1 MADNRANL
9 LYSESTSLSALL
21 SNIVNSRNI
30 INVGIITKVID
41 ENFINVRL
49 YNTDIRSNPTYISA
63 VRLLHIGTS
72 KLKIKVAP
80 AIGDT
85 VLLLASRDFIEVL
98 ENNHDKKAAEIMVE
112 PYSKSTMQAILIS
125 PEEDDNNKTA
135 ITINED
141 GNITLETLGKI
152 DVSIKEGFE
161 DSDESKTVIG
171 LNKDGKIS
179 LETVGNINVS
189 VKDSLSNSGNKL
201 VDFVMDTENNF
212 TLTTY
217 DSGSAINT
225 IKMSSDGVTT
235 TTDKDINLSANG
247 NITLETLGKI
257 DVSIK
262 DNFSDTGKKLVDFVM
277 DTAKTFTLTTYDNG
291 SAKNTIKM
299 ESDGVTINNNL
310 SIANT

>member
-1 MADNRANL
+1 MANNRANL
-9 LYSESTSLSALL
+9 LYGESASLSAQL

-72 KLKIKVAP
+72 KLKIKVTP

-98 ENNHDKKAAEIMVE
+98 ENNHDKKAAEVMVE

-135 ITINED
+135 ISINED
-141 GNITLETLGKI
+141 GNITVETLGKI
-152 DVSIKEGFE
+152 DF
-161 DSDESKTVIG
+161 
-171 LNKDGKIS
+171 
-179 LETVGNINVS
+179 S
-189 VKDSLSNSGNKL
+189 VKDS
-201 VDFVMDTENNF
+201 
-212 TLTTY
+212 
-217 DSGSAINT
+217 
-225 IKMSSDGVTT
+225 
-235 TTDKDINLSANG
+235 
-247 NITLETLGKI
+247 
-257 DVSIK
+257 
-262 DNFSDTGKKLVDFVM
+262 FSDSGKKLVDLVM
-277 DTAKTFTLTTYDNG
+277 DTSNELTLKTYSGG

-299 ESDGVTINNNL
+299 GSNGVTINDNL
-310 SIANT
+310 SISNS

>member
-1 MADNRANL
+1 MAENRANL
-9 LYSESTSLSALL
+9 LYGESASLSALL

-49 YNTDIRSNPTYISA
+49 YNTDMGSNPTYISA

-72 KLKIKVAP
+72 KLKIKVTP

-98 ENNHDKKAAEIMVE
+98 ENNHDKKAADVMVE

-135 ITINED
+135 ISINE
-141 GNITLETLGKI
+141 E
-152 DVSIKEGFE
+152 
-161 DSDESKTVIG
+161 
-171 LNKDGKIS
+171 
-179 LETVGNINVS
+179 
-189 VKDSLSNSGNKL
+189 
-201 VDFVMDTENNF
+201 
-212 TLTTY
+212 
-217 DSGSAINT
+217 
-225 IKMSSDGVTT
+225 
-235 TTDKDINLSANG
+235 G

-262 DNFSDTGKKLVDFVM
+262 DSLSDDGKKLVDLVM
-277 DTAKTFTLTTYDNG
+277 DTSSNLVLTTYSNG

-299 ESDGVTINNNL
+299 ESSGVTINGNL
-310 SIANT
+310 SVANT

>member
-49 YNTDIRSNPTYISA
+49 YNTDVRSNPTYISA

-80 AIGDT
+80 AIGDA

-125 PEEDDNNKTA
+125 PEEDDNNKTI
-135 ITINED
+135 ITIDEE
-141 GNITLETLGKI
+141 GTI
-152 DVSIKEGFE
+152 SI
-161 DSDESKTVIG
+161 S
-171 LNKDGKIS
+171 
-179 LETVGNINVS
+179 
-189 VKDSLSNSGNKL
+189 
-201 VDFVMDTENNF
+201 
-212 TLTTY
+212 
-217 DSGSAINT
+217 
-225 IKMSSDGVTT
+225 
-235 TTDKDINLSANG
+235 TDKDINVSAKG
-247 NITLETLGKI
+247 NITAECEGDINVSAKGNATAKCEGDLNVEAKGNATVKSPNTKLTGGNVEIGGSVAPSGQGALCGLPFCAYSGAPQTGKI
-257 DVSIK
+257 S
-262 DNFSDTGKKLVDFVM
+262 SGT
-277 DTAKTFTLTTYDNG
+277 
-291 SAKNTIKM
+291 
-299 ESDGVTINNNL
+299 
-310 SIANT
+310 

>member
-9 LYSESTSLSALL
+9 LYGESASLSALL

-30 INVGIITKVID
+30 INVGIISKVID

-49 YNTDIRSNPTYISA
+49 YNTDIESSPTYISA

-72 KLKIKVAP
+72 KLKIKVTP

-85 VLLLASRDFIEVL
+85 VLLLANRDFIEVL
-98 ENNHDKKAAEIMVE
+98 ENNHEQKPAEVMIE

-152 DVSIKEGFE
+152 DVSIK
-161 DSDESKTVIG
+161 DS
-171 LNKDGKIS
+171 
-179 LETVGNINVS
+179 
-189 VKDSLSNSGNKL
+189 
-201 VDFVMDTENNF
+201 
-212 TLTTY
+212 
-217 DSGSAINT
+217 
-225 IKMSSDGVTT
+225 
-235 TTDKDINLSANG
+235 
-247 NITLETLGKI
+247 
-257 DVSIK
+257 
-262 DNFSDTGKKLVDFVM
+262 FSDSGKKLVDFVM
-277 DTAKTFTLTTYDNG
+277 DTSGNFNLTTYDSG

-299 ESDGVTINNNL
+299 DSNGVTINNNL
-310 SIANT
+310 SVANT

>member
-9 LYSESTSLSALL
+9 LYGESASLSALL

-49 YNTDIRSNPTYISA
+49 YNTDVGSNPTYISA

-72 KLKIKVAP
+72 KLKIKVTP

-98 ENNHDKKAAEIMVE
+98 ENNHDKKAADVLVE

-135 ITINED
+135 LTVDEN
-141 GNITLETLGKI
+141 GNIIFDTLGKI
-152 DVSIKEGFE
+152 EVSIKDKLKSG
-161 DSDESKTVIG
+161 
-171 LNKDGKIS
+171 GKKI
-179 LETVGNINVS
+179 
-189 VKDSLSNSGNKL
+189 
-201 VDFVMDTENNF
+201 VDFVMDTSSNF

-217 DSGSAINT
+217 NEGT
-225 IKMSSDGVTT
+225 
-235 TTDKDINLSANG
+235 
-247 NITLETLGKI
+247 
-257 DVSIK
+257 
-262 DNFSDTGKKLVDFVM
+262 
-277 DTAKTFTLTTYDNG
+277 
-291 SAKNTIKM
+291 AKNTIKM
-299 ESDGVTINNNL
+299 DSDGVTINNNL
-310 SIANT
+310 SVANT

>member
-1 MADNRANL
+1 MADNNRSNL
-9 LYSESTSLSALL
+9 LFGESASLSALL

-41 ENFINVRL
+41 ENFINIRL
-49 YNTDIRSNPTYISA
+49 YNTDIGSSPTYISA

-72 KLKIKVAP
+72 KLKIKVTP

-85 VLLLASRDFIEVL
+85 VLLLASRDFVKVL
-98 ENNHDKKAAEIMVE
+98 ENNHEQKPADIMVE

-152 DVSIKEGFE
+152 DVSIK
-161 DSDESKTVIG
+161 DS
-171 LNKDGKIS
+171 
-179 LETVGNINVS
+179 
-189 VKDSLSNSGNKL
+189 
-201 VDFVMDTENNF
+201 
-212 TLTTY
+212 
-217 DSGSAINT
+217 
-225 IKMSSDGVTT
+225 
-235 TTDKDINLSANG
+235 
-247 NITLETLGKI
+247 
-257 DVSIK
+257 
-262 DNFSDTGKKLVDFVM
+262 FSDNGKKLVDFVM
-277 DTAKTFTLTTYDNG
+277 DTANNFTLTTYDNG

-299 ESDGVTINNNL
+299 ASDGVTINNNL

>member
-49 YNTDIRSNPTYISA
+49 YNTDVGSNPTYISA

-72 KLKIKVAP
+72 KLKIKVTP

-85 VLLLASRDFIEVL
+85 VLLLANRDFIEVL
-98 ENNHDKKAAEIMVE
+98 ENNHDKKAAEVLVE

-152 DVSIKEGFE
+152 DVSIK
-161 DSDESKTVIG
+161 DSF
-171 LNKDGKIS
+171 
-179 LETVGNINVS
+179 
-189 VKDSLSNSGNKL
+189 SNSGKKL
-201 VDFVMDTENNF
+201 VNFVMDTSNNF

-217 DSGSAINT
+217 DSGSA
-225 IKMSSDGVTT
+225 
-235 TTDKDINLSANG
+235 
-247 NITLETLGKI
+247 
-257 DVSIK
+257 
-262 DNFSDTGKKLVDFVM
+262 
-277 DTAKTFTLTTYDNG
+277 
-291 SAKNTIKM
+291 KNTIKM
-299 ESDGVTINNNL
+299 DSNGVTINNNL
-310 SIANT
+310 SVANT

>member
-9 LYSESTSLSALL
+9 LYGESASLSALL

-49 YNTDIRSNPTYISA
+49 YNTDVGSNPTYISA

-72 KLKIKVAP
+72 KLKIKVTP

-98 ENNHDKKAAEIMVE
+98 ENNHDKKAADVLVE

-152 DVSIKEGFE
+152 DVSIK
-161 DSDESKTVIG
+161 DS
-171 LNKDGKIS
+171 
-179 LETVGNINVS
+179 
-189 VKDSLSNSGNKL
+189 
-201 VDFVMDTENNF
+201 
-212 TLTTY
+212 
-217 DSGSAINT
+217 
-225 IKMSSDGVTT
+225 
-235 TTDKDINLSANG
+235 
-247 NITLETLGKI
+247 
-257 DVSIK
+257 
-262 DNFSDTGKKLVDFVM
+262 FSDSGKKLVDFVM
-277 DTAKTFTLTTYDNG
+277 DTSKNFTLTTYDNG

-299 ESDGVTINNNL
+299 ASDGVTINNNL

>member
-1 MADNRANL
+1 MGDNRANL
-9 LYSESTSLSALL
+9 LYGESASLSALL
-21 SNIVNSRNI
+21 SNIVNSRDI

-49 YNTDIRSNPTYISA
+49 YNTDIGSSPTYVSA

-72 KLKIKVAP
+72 KLKIKVTP

-85 VLLLASRDFIEVL
+85 VLLLANRDFVKVL
-98 ENNHDKKAAEIMVE
+98 ENNHEQKPADIMVE

-152 DVSIKEGFE
+152 DVSIK
-161 DSDESKTVIG
+161 DS
-171 LNKDGKIS
+171 
-179 LETVGNINVS
+179 
-189 VKDSLSNSGNKL
+189 
-201 VDFVMDTENNF
+201 
-212 TLTTY
+212 
-217 DSGSAINT
+217 
-225 IKMSSDGVTT
+225 
-235 TTDKDINLSANG
+235 
-247 NITLETLGKI
+247 
-257 DVSIK
+257 
-262 DNFSDTGKKLVDFVM
+262 FSDTGKKLVDFVM

-299 ESDGVTINNNL
+299 ASDGVTINNNL

>member
-1 MADNRANL
+1 MGDDNRANL
-9 LYSESTSLSALL
+9 LYGESASLSALL

-49 YNTDIRSNPTYISA
+49 YNTDIGSSPTYVSA

-72 KLKIKVAP
+72 KLKIKVTP

-85 VLLLASRDFIEVL
+85 VLLLANRDFVKVL
-98 ENNHDKKAAEIMVE
+98 ENNHEQKPADVMVE

-141 GNITLETLGKI
+141 GNIT
-152 DVSIKEGFE
+152 V
-161 DSDESKTVIG
+161 
-171 LNKDGKIS
+171 
-179 LETVGNINVS
+179 
-189 VKDSLSNSGNKL
+189 
-201 VDFVMDTENNF
+201 
-212 TLTTY
+212 
-217 DSGSAINT
+217 
-225 IKMSSDGVTT
+225 
-235 TTDKDINLSANG
+235 
-247 NITLETLGKI
+247 ETLGKI

-262 DNFSDTGKKLVDFVM
+262 DSFSDSGKKLVGFVM
-277 DTAKTFTLTTYDNG
+277 DTSKNFTLTTYDNG

-299 ESDGVTINNNL
+299 ASDGVTINNNL
-310 SIANT
+310 SVANT

>member
-1 MADNRANL
+1 MGADNRANL
-9 LYSESTSLSALL
+9 LYSESASLSALL

-49 YNTDIRSNPTYISA
+49 YNTDVGSNPTYISA

-72 KLKIKVAP
+72 KMKIKVTP

-85 VLLLASRDFIEVL
+85 VLLLANRDFVEVL
-98 ENNHDKKAAEIMVE
+98 ENNHDKKSADVLVE

-135 ITINED
+135 ININED
-141 GNITLETLGKI
+141 GNITLETLGK
-152 DVSIKEGFE
+152 V
-161 DSDESKTVIG
+161 
-171 LNKDGKIS
+171 
-179 LETVGNINVS
+179 
-189 VKDSLSNSGNKL
+189 
-201 VDFVMDTENNF
+201 
-212 TLTTY
+212 
-217 DSGSAINT
+217 
-225 IKMSSDGVTT
+225 
-235 TTDKDINLSANG
+235 
-247 NITLETLGKI
+247 

-262 DNFSDTGKKLVDFVM
+262 DSFSDSGNKLVDFVM

-299 ESDGVTINNNL
+299 ASDGVTINNNL

>member
-9 LYSESTSLSALL
+9 LFGESASLSALL

-49 YNTDIRSNPTYISA
+49 YNTDVGSNPSYISA

-72 KLKIKVAP
+72 KLKIKVTP

-98 ENNHDKKAAEIMVE
+98 ENNHDKKAAEVMVE

-152 DVSIKEGFE
+152 DVSIK
-161 DSDESKTVIG
+161 DSFSDS
-171 LNKDGKIS
+171 GK
-179 LETVGNINVS
+179 
-189 VKDSLSNSGNKL
+189 KL
-201 VDFVMDTENNF
+201 VDFIMDTSKTF

-217 DSGSAINT
+217 DSGSA
-225 IKMSSDGVTT
+225 
-235 TTDKDINLSANG
+235 
-247 NITLETLGKI
+247 
-257 DVSIK
+257 
-262 DNFSDTGKKLVDFVM
+262 
-277 DTAKTFTLTTYDNG
+277 
-291 SAKNTIKM
+291 KNTIKM
-299 ESDGVTINNNL
+299 DSNGVTINNNL
-310 SIANT
+310 SVANT